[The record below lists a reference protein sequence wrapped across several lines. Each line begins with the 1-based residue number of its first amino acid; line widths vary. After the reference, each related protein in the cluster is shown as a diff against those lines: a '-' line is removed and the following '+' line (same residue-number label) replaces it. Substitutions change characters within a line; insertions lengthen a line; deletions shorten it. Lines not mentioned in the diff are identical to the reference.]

1 MQHVVLCCSDFRCLS
16 AMSGEN
22 IYDSAVSPNLWFFE
36 HVSLWQREN
45 KFVNTA
51 FLCDLTSRTGFAT
64 KNIVMYCFVNLKML
78 VYFLQRNGKVPWSCC
93 KSQKHSMWNPR
104 QFWIGSRSWKTV
116 ATCKLL
122 HRLWT
127 QCSCGAHCSRSHH
140 LVRHGSTI
148 FRTEIPVAGLNRTV
162 ENVS

>member
-1 MQHVVLCCSDFRCLS
+1 
-16 AMSGEN
+16 MSGEH
-22 IYDSAVSPNLWFFE
+22 IYDSTVSPKLCFFE
-36 HVSLWQREN
+36 HVSLWQRTSSLIQHSCVTWLLEQDLPPKYCDVLFH
-45 KFVNTA
+45 KFQV
-51 FLCDLTSRTGFAT
+51 F
-64 KNIVMYCFVNLKML
+64 

-127 QCSCGAHCSRSHH
+127 QCSYGAHCSRSHH
-140 LVRHGSTI
+140 LVQHGSTM

-162 ENVS
+162 ENVSYVF